1 MKSKIL
7 RCLLVAGLIV
17 CIALLAAC
25 GTTDKPAET
34 KANNNS
40 QSTGDG
46 PVLSFVAAD
55 KTDWDLE
62 VAIDGLNYKF
72 AVELN
77 ADNTVSVKAT
87 CTGRV
92 QAQSNQG
99 GMGGSGAQEETQPVE
114 TEAPLTEAEMRAQD
128 FTVSGTWTYEK
139 GYGYTITLP
148 NGTVKTDFDKAS
160 SRTYFYSE
168 IEKDGVKSPLTQFQ
182 AKDSNFRKEI
192 AADYEDYEVREAEY
206 IFEITVQQ
214 NNNPNSTHLYLEKD
228 GVANSLVYQG
238 SSPTYKRGAWNIDP
252 EDDLLT
258 VYIEDEMIKGDYC
271 DVAGKEGWRIK
282 YNSNTMY
289 SRDDVEYTDVDFEGA
304 VVKELPSA
312 NGASLK
318 LTEKGFAKLV
328 DGEDVYTGKYTEDNG
343 VMTVTIDGHEC
354 VSENGSITVSIEKST
369 GSGGAGGTTETVNYA
384 FNLDG
389 SVPEAQP
396 AEGGEGEG
404 GSGGEGQPAEGGET
418 GEGQPAEGGEGEG
431 ASGGEGGSGG
441 EGENPPE
448 TEANGG

>member
-7 RCLLVAGLIV
+7 RCLLVAGLIA
-17 CIALLAAC
+17 CIALLVAC
-25 GTTDKPAET
+25 GTNTDTPATNKPAD
-34 KANNNS
+34 NN
-40 QSTGDG
+40 TGDT
-46 PVLSFVAAD
+46 VLSFVAAD
-55 KTDWDLE
+55 KTDWDME

-72 AVELN
+72 VIDLN

-92 QAQSNQG
+92 QASTGNN
-99 GMGGSGAQEETQPVE
+99 MGGSGDQQETETPTP
-114 TEAPLTEAEMRAQD
+114 TEAPLSEAEMRAQD
-128 FTVSGTWTYEK
+128 FTVDGTWTYEK

-168 IEKDGVKSPLTQFQ
+168 IEKNGVKSPLTQFQ

-192 AADYEDYEVREAEY
+192 AADYEDYEIREAEY
-206 IFEITVQQ
+206 IFEITVLQ

-271 DVAGKEGWRIK
+271 DISGKEGWRVK

-289 SRDDVEYTDVDFEGA
+289 SRSDVEYTDEDFEGP
-304 VVKELPSA
+304 VVKELP
-312 NGASLK
+312 GASGATLQ

-328 DGEDVYTGKYTEDNG
+328 DGEDVYTGKYTEENG
-343 VMTVTIDGHEC
+343 VMKVTIDGHEC
-354 VSENGSITVSIEKST
+354 VSENGSIVVAIEKSS
-369 GSGGAGGTTETVNYA
+369 GSGGSGGSTETVEYT

-389 SVPEAQP
+389 SVPE
-396 AEGGEGEG
+396 
-404 GSGGEGQPAEGGET
+404 GQPA
-418 GEGQPAEGGEGEG
+418 EGQPAEGGEGGSGGEG
-431 ASGGEGGSGG
+431 GEGEGQPGEGGEGGSGG
-441 EGENPPE
+441 EGEGQPPE
-448 TEANGG
+448 GGEGENNP

>member
-7 RCLLVAGLIV
+7 RCLLVVGLIA

-25 GTTDKPAET
+25 GTTTTDKPEDT
-34 KANNNS
+34 KANNQ
-40 QSTGDG
+40 QSSNGEA
-46 PVLSFVAAD
+46 VLSFVAAD
-55 KTDWDLE
+55 KTNWDME

-72 AVELN
+72 VIDLN

-92 QAQSNQG
+92 QASTGNN
-99 GMGGSGAQEETQPVE
+99 MGGFGGQEETQAPAE

-128 FTVSGTWTYEK
+128 FTVDGTWTYET

-192 AADYEDYEVREAEY
+192 AADYQDYEIRDAEY
-206 IFEITVQQ
+206 TFEITVQQ

-238 SSPTYKRGAWNIDP
+238 SSPTYKRGMWNIDP

-258 VYIEDEMIKGDYC
+258 IYIEDEMIKGDYC
-271 DVAGKEGWRIK
+271 DISGKEGWRVK

-289 SRDDVEYTDVDFEGA
+289 SRDDVEYTDEDFEGK
-304 VVKELPSA
+304 VVKELPGA
-312 NGASLK
+312 NGATLQF
-318 LTEKGFAKLV
+318 TEKGFAKLV
-328 DGEDVYTGKYTEDNG
+328 DGEDVYTGKYTEENG
-343 VMTVTIDGHEC
+343 VLTVTIDGHEC
-354 VSENGSITVSIEKST
+354 VSENGSITVAIEKSSGS
-369 GSGGAGGTTETVNYA
+369 GSGGDTETTEYT

-389 SVPEAQP
+389 SVPEGQP
-396 AEGGEGEG
+396 AMGGEE
-404 GSGGEGQPAEGGET
+404 GSGGEGEGQPAEGGEEGSGGEGEGQPAEGGEGSGGE
-418 GEGQPAEGGEGEG
+418 GEGQPAEGGEGEN
-431 ASGGEGGSGG
+431 
-441 EGENPPE
+441 NP
-448 TEANGG
+448 